1 MTSGEAGPD
10 PGSAFVAP
18 ELPDSAALWLLRHG
32 ETEWS
37 ASGQHT
43 SHTDVALTDAGERQA
58 EALRSVVA
66 ELKPTLVLCS
76 PRRRAR
82 DTAGLAGLHVDEIDD
97 DLVEWDYGAFEGRTT
112 AEIRK
117 SIPDWTIWDSGVPG
131 GETASQVGA
140 RADRVL
146 ARATSR
152 LADGPVVL
160 VGHGHFS
167 RVLAARWIGLPVTA
181 GARLLLGTA
190 ATSVLG
196 AQYGTPL
203 IVRWNIP
210 NPAA

>member
-1 MTSGEAGPD
+1 MTAAEAGPD
-10 PGSAFVAP
+10 TGPAFVAP
-18 ELPDSAALWLLRHG
+18 ALPDSVQLWLVRHG

-43 SHTDVALTDAGERQA
+43 SSTDVELTPAGERQA
-58 EALRSVVA
+58 EALRSMVA
-66 ELKPTLVLCS
+66 DLKPALVLCS

-97 DLVEWDYGAFEGRTT
+97 DLVEWDYGAYEGRTS
-112 AEIRK
+112 AEIRET
-117 SIPDWTIWDSGVPG
+117 SPDWTIWADGAPG
-131 GETASQVGA
+131 GETPSQVSA

-146 ARATSR
+146 ARAVSR
-152 LADGPVVL
+152 MADGPVVL

-167 RVLAARWIGLPVTA
+167 RALAGRWIGLPVSG

-203 IVRWNIP
+203 IVRWNIT